1 MMYNTNK
8 QFCIKNRGV
17 LTMACSDRI
26 HEAEHPLRF
35 EGKLRKLRI
44 VSNNICFGS
53 MPEPDKEVE
62 QHLTVNRDGC
72 VRLSRHFFGRS
83 KKPLMNNFNIEN
95 KKAADLLD
103 KIGKY
108 FNDEY
113 VEISVTDVGVWEL
126 ELTNTEGEVYKFCG
140 SLWADDESDYT
151 YLSDLVREAVGMY
164 DLFVFDGNSR
174 ADVINKITVEHSV
187 FAEYAPLQKTEGKNW
202 AILAWNR
209 SDRLII
215 DRKAESIEYIR
226 KFEKGCTVT
235 HRYEIKDGVKKFL
248 DSFDAED
255 LFSHI
260 EGEPDDVV
268 ETANNTRN
276 YTITIEY
283 EKAPARTITGNFN
296 KYGLPD
302 DFGEFAKMTAMF
314 MSSYG
319 YCEMLDPS
327 VYGRVNRRKS
337 DLIYCSVTFEDDG
350 KSYYYLTDDDSIKVG
365 DKVIV
370 PAGIDNHEAIV
381 EVVDIEYFS
390 KENVPFPLEKTKRI
404 IRKWTDEGF
413 KAVTNTD

>member
-1 MMYNTNK
+1 
-8 QFCIKNRGV
+8 
-17 LTMACSDRI
+17 MACSNRI
-26 HEAEHPLRF
+26 YEAEHRLRF

-44 VSNNICFGS
+44 VSNNICIGS

-62 QHLTVNRDGC
+62 QHLTINRDGC
-72 VRLSRHFFGRS
+72 VRLSRHFFGCS

-95 KKAADLLD
+95 EKAADLLD

-113 VEISVTDVGVWEL
+113 AEISVTDVGVWEL

-140 SLWADDESDYT
+140 SLWVDDESDYT

-187 FAEYAPLQKTEGKNW
+187 LAEYAPLQKTEGTNL

-215 DRKAESIEYIR
+215 DRKVESIEYIR
-226 KFEKGCTVT
+226 KFGKGCTVT
-235 HRYEIKDGVKKFL
+235 HRYEIKDGVKKIL

-302 DFGEFAKMTAMF
+302 DFADFAREVYDFIAN
-314 MSSYG
+314 YG

-327 VYGRVNRRKS
+327 VYGKAKRRKS
-337 DLIYCSVTFEDDG
+337 DLIYCSVTFEEDG
-350 KSYYYLTDDDSIKVG
+350 KSYYYLTEDDSIEIG
-365 DKVIV
+365 DLVIV
-370 PAGIDNHEAIV
+370 PAGVDDNEAVV

-390 KENVPFPLEKTKRI
+390 KENVPFPLEKTKHI

-413 KAVTNTD
+413 RSSAEKDLE